1 MFAKTYVIMPLEW
14 DYDNDHFDMIKY
26 LSNQGIIVPSDI
38 VRLDELCGSMECS
51 KGYAV
56 GTITKLKKE
65 YPYVKFGLFEGATWG
80 SLTIVEE
87 F

>member
-1 MFAKTYVIMPLEW
+1 MSAKTYVIMPLEW
-14 DYDNDHFDMIKY
+14 DYDNHETTIKN
-26 LSNQGIIVPSDI
+26 LSDNGIIVPSDI
-38 VRLDELCGSMECS
+38 VALDELCGAMECS
-51 KGYAV
+51 KRYAV
-56 GTITKLKKE
+56 GTIARLKKE